1 MKKKN
6 EIIIEIDDMEKYDEI
21 YSIITRYCES
31 YFSGHKDVYKEF
43 RNGNY
48 NNDLKN
54 ENYKREFSIYKF
66 DENQTFKDLIN
77 DLGELCKYV
86 TFIDPDSKDVLQYI
100 GRLTIS
106 FDKIKS
112 VKIGTHD
119 KIDELRILKTEFGYC
134 KGQKPDIRIL
144 ETSYAVNM
152 GYSEIIYLVSDSLD
166 NLVKL
171 DLLLEKEL
179 VDFDSNFE
187 FEFDLVD

>member
-1 MKKKN
+1 MNKKN
-6 EIIIEIDDMEKYDEI
+6 EIIIEIDDMEKYGEI
-21 YSIITRYCES
+21 YPIITRYCEP
-31 YFSGHKDVYKEF
+31 YVGGRKDVYKQSE
-43 RNGNY
+43 NGNY
-48 NNDLKN
+48 INKPKKDY
-54 ENYKREFSIYKF
+54 YKREFGIYKF

-86 TFIDPDSKDVLQYI
+86 TFIDPDSRDVLQYI

-119 KIDELRILKTEFGYC
+119 KIDELKVLKTELGYC
-134 KGQKPDIRIL
+134 KGKKPDIRIM
-144 ETSYAVNM
+144 ETTHAVNM
-152 GYSEIIYLVSDSLD
+152 GFSEVIYLISDSLD

-171 DLLLEKEL
+171 DLLIEKEL
-179 VDFDSNFE
+179 LDFDSNFE